1 MFDIEKEL
9 KDRGLTEETYEQM
22 LDDFQK
28 KTFRESDLDWVEL
41 SEKWKLNWSGDAC
54 RKSCQMPL
62 IGSSFVK
69 QYYEEKI
76 AKENCVS
83 DDEYLAK
90 LEEKKRELERE
101 RIRLQTE
108 KVEYNRWL
116 REDVRNEMI
125 VNKIVNAI
133 STLEPLHCPAPIEIN
148 NDNKREFL
156 LIFGDEHYGAE
167 FELKDLFGNVL
178 NSYSPEI
185 FEERMNYLLYQV
197 INIVKKENVQVLNV
211 FSLGD
216 FADGILRVSQLMKLR
231 YGVVDSTIKYSEYM
245 ANWFNKLSE
254 YVKLKVQFVHGNH
267 TELRMISQPKGTFV
281 EENMGKVMIEFIRER
296 LKNNQNFIIIENPT
310 GMAYAQL
317 CCSTVI
323 GIHGEVK
330 NMPKAINDFSRVYG
344 VPIDYLVAG
353 HLHHSKTETVG
364 INQECINV
372 PSIIGVDDY
381 SLSLNKTSN
390 AGATLLVFENL
401 KGKVLEYDIK
411 LN

>member
-1 MFDIEKEL
+1 MEKDIILDKLEKY
-9 KDRGLTEETYEQM
+9 GLDKQSYEKIIDECSDKVNKINTDVDWQDIIEANN
-22 LDDFQK
+22 LDIHYD
-28 KTFRESDLDWVEL
+28 TL
-41 SEKWKLNWSGDAC
+41 
-54 RKSCQMPL
+54 RKNCTG
-62 IGSSFVK
+62 IFGSVFVK
-69 QYYEEKI
+69 QYYEDKM
-76 AKENCVS
+76 ARNSV

-90 LEEKKRELERE
+90 LDEKKREIERE
-101 RIRLQTE
+101 RIKLSTE
-108 KVEYNRWL
+108 KVEYNKWL

-125 VNKIVNAI
+125 VDKIVKAI
-133 STLEPLHCPAPIEIN
+133 GELKPLYSPTPIEISHS
-148 NDNKREFL
+148 KREFL
-156 LIFGDEHYGAE
+156 LIFGDEHYGVE

-178 NSYSPEI
+178 NAYSPEI
-185 FEERMNYLLYQV
+185 FEERMNYLFLQV
-197 INIVKKENVQVLNV
+197 IDIVKKENIQMLNV

-216 FADGILRVSQLMKLR
+216 FVDGVLRVSQLMKLR

-245 ANWFNKLSE
+245 ANWFNELSK
-254 YVKLKVQFVHGNH
+254 YVKVKAQFVHGNH

-281 EENMGKVMIEFIRER
+281 EENMGKVMVEFIKER
-296 LKNNQNFIIIENPT
+296 LKDNPNFTIIENPT
-310 GMAYAQL
+310 GMAYVQL
-317 CCSTVI
+317 CCSTVL

-330 NMPKAINDFSRVYG
+330 NMQKAINDFSRVYG

-390 AGATLLVFENL
+390 AGAALLVFENL
-401 KGKVLEYDIK
+401 KGKVIEYDIK